1 MIELGFPVPVI
12 EDKQSLPHGLQVKSG
27 EFVQNLLKLN
37 YGQTP
42 SLTET
47 RVSSSLL

>member
-1 MIELGFPVPVI
+1 MIELGFPVPVT
-12 EDKQSLPHGLQVKSG
+12 EDKQNLPHGLQVKIW
-27 EFVQNLLKLN
+27 EFVQNPVKLN

-47 RVSSSLL
+47 RISSSLL